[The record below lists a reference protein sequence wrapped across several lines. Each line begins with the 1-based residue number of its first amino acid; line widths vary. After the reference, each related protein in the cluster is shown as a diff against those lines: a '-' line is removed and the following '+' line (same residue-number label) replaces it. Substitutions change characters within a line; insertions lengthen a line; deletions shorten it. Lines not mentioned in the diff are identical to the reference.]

1 MRSLCLLFFFLLGM
15 STTLSAK
22 DDFMLVF
29 SVMGKSKYIENSSS
43 KSKRLQANTK
53 LFPEATIKLKKKAK
67 VNLYYNGEYQILEG
81 PGNFSIDKLM
91 KETESRIKDNF
102 AKLMAEDYLMASTDG
117 KGTGTKK
124 GGIGYGNK
132 KYLILPIAPASDD
145 KEPVIIDDREIQ
157 FEWKNKKGVA
167 PSNNTFQLMITGPGE
182 KEVYQAEVKGFSHTV
197 SSSTLGLSAGNTYG
211 WRVKSVSNDTITSP
225 KVLFEYADPAD
236 QVEIL
241 AEIQRRAIYK
251 SSSPAAQL
259 FFQAVYLEENDY
271 DYAAYQLYRLG
282 IKKYKKDVMLQ
293 KAYQSYMQRHDLS
306 PSEDSK

>member
-29 SVMGKSKYIENSSS
+29 SVMGKSKYAENNTSRF
-43 KSKRLQANTK
+43 KKLKANTL

-67 VNLYYNGEYQILEG
+67 VNLYYDGEYQVLNG
-81 PGNFSIDKLM
+81 PGVFAIDELM
-91 KETESRIKDNF
+91 KKAEGRIRDNF
-102 AKLMAEDYLMASTDG
+102 AKMMAEDYLMASTDG
-117 KGTGTKK
+117 KDSGNKK

-182 KEVYQAEVKGFSHTV
+182 KEVYQVEVKGFSHTV
-197 SSSTLGLSAGNTYG
+197 SSSTLGLSAGATYG

-236 QVEIL
+236 QTGIL
-241 AEIQRRAIYK
+241 AEIQRRPIYK

-259 FFQAVYLEENDY
+259 FFQAVYLEENGY
-271 DYAAYQLYRLG
+271 DYAAYQRYRLG
-282 IKKYKKDVMLQ
+282 IKKYKKNAMLQ
-293 KAYQSYMQRHDLS
+293 KAYQSYLQRHDLNS
-306 PSEDSK
+306 SEDSK

>member
-1 MRSLCLLFFFLLGM
+1 MRSLCLLFFFLLSL

-29 SVMGKSKYIENSSS
+29 SVMGKSKLIENSSS
-43 KSKRLQANTK
+43 KSKRLKANTK

-91 KETESRIKDNF
+91 KETESRVKDNF

-117 KGTGTKK
+117 KGGDHKK

-145 KEPVIIDDREIQ
+145 KEPVILDDREIQ

-167 PSNNTFQLMITGPGE
+167 PGNNTFQLMITGPGD
-182 KEVYQAEVKGFSHTV
+182 KEVYQTEIKGFNHNV
-197 SSSTLGLSAGNTYG
+197 SSTSLGLSPGSTYG
-211 WRVKSVSNDTITSP
+211 WYVKSVSNDTITSP

-236 QVEIL
+236 QAEIL
-241 AEIQRRAIYK
+241 AEIQRRPIYK

-259 FFQAVYLEENDY
+259 FFQAVYLEENGY
-271 DYAAYQLYRLG
+271 DYAAYQRYRLG
-282 IKKYKKDVMLQ
+282 IKKYKKNAILQ
-293 KAYQSYMQRHDLS
+293 KAYQSYLQRHDLK
-306 PSEDSK
+306 PSEGSK